1 MPKKEKPTFE
11 SVWAMTRENELRI
24 KETGSILKESIEESK
39 RLESFLKESIEE
51 SKRQDIVL
59 KEYIEKS
66 IEESK
71 RQDIV
76 LKEYIEKSI
85 EESKRLESILKESI
99 EESKREDNILKESFK
114 ESQWRMSRFDEH
126 LGYFGRSLGDV
137 VELLLVPGIC
147 GKMNIHG
154 HRFTRLGPNKIVNKD
169 NGKTLTEIDLMLENG
184 EESMAVEIKTN
195 LSVKW
200 VNRHLGRL
208 ELLRKNESITGLK
221 GKVLFGAVAG
231 ITIDEDA
238 RDLALENGMYVI
250 GMIEDEE
257 KLEVTAPKKNKI
269 GRW

>member
-71 RQDIV
+71 RQDII

-85 EESKRLESILKESI
+85 EESKR
-99 EESKREDNILKESFK
+99 EDSVLKESFK
-114 ESQWRMSRFDEH
+114 ESQRRMSRFDEH

-154 HRFTRLGPNKIVNKD
+154 HRFTRLGPNKIINKD